1 VLAQSTFP
9 AACRALQHLPA
20 GDPRHSPPPR
30 RRARI
35 AAAAA
40 AAAVAQPRARAPRG
54 RPLTCGGMHGGAASK
69 STRTF
74 GDFESVADAM
84 KGICQLYEQR
94 LMQMNPGQGQA
105 PAPCRAAPAAFGAA
119 DTGIRRYFTA
129 GTMACN
135 NSKGA
140 CKGLQTRLSDKQSAA
155 PNPINPPHH
164 VIPCTP
170 PPCLFCDSAAHV
182 GWSVAHSLIL
192 ALQGPDD
199 RALAPGPGGIS
210 SPLHRLVKHVAH
222 VLQRALSRVLSA
234 RQHLDDGGDASVF
247 AREQSLSQAQTIRHA
262 SQTFTTVLKIL
273 RRAQGR
279 QLNRVRALLPTRTYW
294 AMRFKCA
301 KTRSLTHCLL
311 CGSYA
316 PYPLCTRQHKS
327 PSWSMKAYSSVMSYV
342 IFRTPGRA
350 YKRQA
355 TRRDEYRTR
364 NRKSVGQHQDCALT
378 HTWALSGNPEV
389 ILDTPT

>member
-1 VLAQSTFP
+1 
-9 AACRALQHLPA
+9 
-20 GDPRHSPPPR
+20 
-30 RRARI
+30 
-35 AAAAA
+35 
-40 AAAVAQPRARAPRG
+40 
-54 RPLTCGGMHGGAASK
+54 MHGGAASK

-84 KGICQLYEQR
+84 KGISQLYEQR

-105 PAPCRAAPAAFGAA
+105 PAPFRAAPAAFGAA

-192 ALQGPDD
+192 VLQGPDD

-279 QLNRVRALLPTRTYW
+279 QLNRVRALFAHSHLLGH
-294 AMRFKCA
+294 AFQMRENAVLDPLLVVRLVRAVSVVHEAAQIA
-301 KTRSLTHCLL
+301 KLVDEGVQL
-311 CGSYA
+311 CD
-316 PYPLCTRQHKS
+316 
-327 PSWSMKAYSSVMSYV
+327 V
-342 IFRTPGRA
+342 ICDIPHAWPRL
-350 YKRQA
+350 QA
-355 TRRDEYRTR
+355 
-364 NRKSVGQHQDCALT
+364 SGHQAR
-378 HTWALSGNPEV
+378 
-389 ILDTPT
+389 